1 MAGVNVDKIS
11 FLASIYLFAG
21 LVLLV
26 HYTAS
31 KNVMLIYNDRSKRT
45 FADFLKPL
53 GMMLFSVVFFTYAL
67 VAAIAFS
74 GVGDPHVHVF
84 IMIFMAIASAVM
96 GVRGAAPKGSTTS
109 DIAKVASLCFIILIA
124 PSIPIVI
131 APLLFAYL
139 LNV

>member
-1 MAGVNVDKIS
+1 MTDVKFDSDSIS
-11 FLASIYLFAG
+11 FLASTYLFVG
-21 LVLLV
+21 LALLV

-45 FADFLKPL
+45 FAGFLKPF
-53 GMMLFSVVFFTYAL
+53 GMMLFSVVCFNCAL
-67 VAAIAFS
+67 FVIAFLLE
-74 GVGDPHVHVF
+74 GLRGPDVHVS
-84 IMIFMAIASAVM
+84 IMILMAIASVVM

-131 APLLFAYL
+131 APRLFA
-139 LNV
+139 